1 MFKKLFL
8 LFQFKRM
15 SHEPSEN
22 KEFFKKSTLSSGLRI
37 KGAPFQ

>member
-8 LFQFKRM
+8 LLQFNRM

-22 KEFFKKSTLSSGLRI
+22 KEFFKKNPLTFGLRI

>member
-1 MFKKLFL
+1 MFKNLLL
-8 LFQFKRM
+8 LFQFKFM

-22 KEFFKKSTLSSGLRI
+22 KEFSEKKPLNFGLQI